1 MDMELVTMATSAEV
15 AAEGARVAVLPIG
28 SYEQH
33 GAYLPLATDTI
44 VACAIAKALAEAY
57 PLFLLPPVTF
67 SCSHEH
73 ASWPGTVSISAT
85 TLISVIADVRESLR
99 GGGIGQLAL
108 VNGHGGNYVLSNIVQ
123 EATIDSPS
131 MVLYPGR
138 DAWNR
143 ARIDAGLLTN
153 GHEDMHAG
161 ELETS
166 ILLHAFPGVV
176 REGNSAA
183 DHEAS
188 DRDHLL
194 TLGMRGYTQSGVIG
208 RPSLG
213 TADKGKAILESLVTS
228 FADQMRLLTQP

>member
-1 MDMELVTMATSAEV
+1 V
-15 AAEGARVAVLPIG
+15 AA
-28 SYEQH
+28 
-33 GAYLPLATDTI
+33 
-44 VACAIAKALAEAY
+44 ALASRF
-57 PLFLLPPVTF
+57 PPIRGRHMDTRRSGFQHRSLKQMPGPLPPGQRP
-67 SCSHEH
+67 
-73 ASWPGTVSISAT
+73 ASA
-85 TLISVIADVRESLR
+85 A
-99 GGGIGQLAL
+99 
-108 VNGHGGNYVLSNIVQ
+108 
-123 EATIDSPS
+123 
-131 MVLYPGR
+131 
-138 DAWNR
+138 
-143 ARIDAGLLTN
+143 AGLLTN